1 MSPAMN
7 AITVSNVQKSF
18 GETRALRNA
27 NLVAAMGE
35 VHAIVGENGSGK
47 STLAKIISG
56 VFASDAGGVSL
67 LGQTPKNPQHTL
79 SLGAATIFQEM
90 MLAEQLSITENMFAG
105 SDGLWRKHFSQSEK
119 RNETKM
125 ILERLSGQGIDPD
138 ARVADLPLHL
148 KQWIVLGRAI
158 RLNPK
163 VLILDESSAALDLEG
178 TARLHQEIRRLRNGG
193 TCVIIVTHRIA
204 ELVKIADRATV
215 LRDGVTVGDF
225 EKADITEHNLLSLMS
240 ADSRKSNDVQRSSHI
255 EALSR
260 KTMLRCQGL
269 QLQMDARPFDFSL
282 KAGEIVGVAGL
293 DGAGQT
299 EFVRVLAGI
308 SPGHAGSV
316 EVVDASGAGTRISS
330 VVDAGLSGIA
340 YVSGDRKRE
349 GIFPSLSTFENFSM
363 SLYGRHKSKIGIID
377 RRNLLK
383 IFGSEKDRLSIKA
396 NSPSDRITVLSGGNQ
411 QKVLIARAFANH
423 PNVIVLNDPARGVDI
438 GTKQELYR
446 QLIAFAERGGA
457 VVYLSSETE
466 EFLGFADRVAV
477 FVGMSLF
484 DIVADEDLGGNVLL
498 HAMFG
503 RKSNLMAT
511 ANAMEHVL

>member
-1 MSPAMN
+1 MN
-7 AITVSNVQKSF
+7 GITVNNVQKSF
-18 GETRALRNA
+18 GETRALHNA

-56 VFASDAGGVSL
+56 VFACDAGEVSL

-90 MLAEQLSITENMFAG
+90 MLAEQLSIFENMFAG
-105 SDGLWRKHFSQSEK
+105 SDGLWRKRSSQSEK
-119 RNETKM
+119 RTETKM
-125 ILERLSGQGIDPD
+125 ILERLSGQVIDPD

-178 TARLHQEIRRLRNGG
+178 TERLHTEIRRLRNDG

-215 LRDGVTVGDF
+215 LRDGATVGEL
-225 EKADITEHNLLSLMS
+225 EKTDITEHNLLSLMS
-240 ADSRKSNDVQRSSHI
+240 ADSRKPDDVQRSGGI

-260 KTMLRCQGL
+260 KTMLRCQGI
-269 QLQMDARPFDFSL
+269 QLQAGATPFDFYL

-299 EFVRVLAGI
+299 EFVRALAGI
-308 SPGHAGSV
+308 SPSPAGYV
-316 EVVDASGAGTRISS
+316 EAVDASDAGTRISS
-330 VVDAGLSGIA
+330 VADAGTSGVA

-383 IFGSEKDRLSIKA
+383 IFGSEKNRLSIKTNA
-396 NSPSDRITVLSGGNQ
+396 LSDRITVLSGGNQ

-446 QLIAFAERGGA
+446 QLTAFAQRGGA

-484 DIVADEDLGGNVLL
+484 DTVEEDDLGGNVLL

-503 RKSNLMAT
+503 RKSDVLASQNS
-511 ANAMEHVL
+511 MEQAL

>member
-1 MSPAMN
+1 MN
-7 AITVSNVQKSF
+7 GITVSNVQKSF

-56 VFASDAGGVSL
+56 VFACDAGEVSL
-67 LGQTPKNPQHTL
+67 LGQTPKNPQQTL

-90 MLAEQLSITENMFAG
+90 MLAEQLSIAENIFAG
-105 SDGLWRKHFSQSEK
+105 SDGLWRKRFSQSEK
-119 RNETKM
+119 RTETKT
-125 ILERLSGQGIDPD
+125 ILERLSGHAIDPD
-138 ARVADLPLHL
+138 ARVADLPLQL

-158 RLNPK
+158 QLNPK

-178 TARLHQEIRRLRNGG
+178 TERLHTEIRRLRNDG

-215 LRDGVTVGDF
+215 LRDGVTVGHL
-225 EKADITEHNLLSLMS
+225 EKNGITEHNLLSLMS
-240 ADSRKSNDVQRSSHI
+240 ADSRKPNDVQRSVGI
-255 EALSR
+255 KALSR
-260 KTMLRCQGL
+260 KTMLRCQGI
-269 QLQMDARPFDFSL
+269 QLQSGATPFDFYL

-299 EFVRVLAGI
+299 EFVRALAGI
-308 SPGHAGSV
+308 RPSPAGNV
-316 EVVDASGAGTRISS
+316 EAVDASDAGTQISS
-330 VVDAGLSGIA
+330 VADAGKSGVA
-340 YVSGDRKRE
+340 YVSGDRKCE
-349 GIFPSLSTFENFSM
+349 GIFPSLSIFENFSM

-377 RRNLLK
+377 RRNLFK
-383 IFGSEKDRLSIKA
+383 IFGSERNRLNIKT
-396 NSPSDRITVLSGGNQ
+396 NSPFDRITVLSGGNQ

-446 QLIAFAERGGA
+446 QLTAFAQRGGA

-466 EFLGFADRVAV
+466 EFPGFADRVAV

-484 DIVADEDLGGNVLL
+484 DTVEQGGLGGNVLL

-503 RKSNLMAT
+503 RKSDVITSPNS
-511 ANAMEHVL
+511 MEQAL